1 LVERAGRVR
10 GWEILRLLLMWAA
23 EERVLTCGRV
33 VPKAAKVKVSRVVVT
48 WDPKV
53 EVAALGMEVPR
64 AGESGGDS
72 RCGWKVYDNVQCAL
86 RWDATGNECFWRGSR
101 CQCIKREVIRVYN
114 EYIYVFSWVAFVH
127 AVKKE

>member
-1 LVERAGRVR
+1 MVKIICIRLVERAGRVR
-10 GWEILRLLLMWAA
+10 GWEILRL
-23 EERVLTCGRV
+23 

-48 WDPKV
+48 WDLKV

-86 RWDATGNECFWRGSR
+86 R
-101 CQCIKREVIRVYN
+101 
-114 EYIYVFSWVAFVH
+114 
-127 AVKKE
+127 